1 MVRLCT
7 SRAFR
12 AEQGPW
18 SRRRDAR
25 TTTKAGLRRPSRA
38 SPSAAP
44 PRSHPGTTAFAP
56 RAGTGSTASTRSQS
70 WRSDHANQWRRT
82 SARRR
87 KRSCGGGCWDGSFWA
102 KAVVWP
108 LAVFANCWRSEA
120 IVSKR
125 SGISPDLRQRL
136 RERAE
141 SANAQRFPLVQSG
154 RSGSLAGA
162 DSQAAEIPQRR
173 HCARLA
179 SAFGRKRARARC
191 RDHAAKGAVHG
202 RVMRGTRF
210 QRSAGLSGGVIYGLA
225 LRWHHGCRD
234 S

>member
-1 MVRLCT
+1 VESPTRCPYDNEGR
-7 SRAFR
+7 S
-12 AEQGPW
+12 
-18 SRRRDAR
+18 
-25 TTTKAGLRRPSRA
+25 A
-38 SPSAAP
+38 SAVASQPERGSSTQS
-44 PRSHPGTTAFAP
+44 PRHDRFAP

-70 WRSDHANQWRRT
+70 WISDHADRHRHT

-162 DSQAAEIPQRR
+162 DSQAAEIPQQR

>member
-1 MVRLCT
+1 MLNPRWACGTVSYTADHGTRQFKRLC
-7 SRAFR
+7 A
-12 AEQGPW
+12 P
-18 SRRRDAR
+18 
-25 TTTKAGLRRPSRA
+25 AGSAPSLCRLCD
-38 SPSAAP
+38 S
-44 PRSHPGTTAFAP
+44 AP
-56 RAGTGSTASTRSQS
+56 RASETAKAVVRVAGAARLRSG
-70 WRSDHANQWRRT
+70 RSDHALGRR
-82 SARRR
+82 AVIACRR